1 MNLLKIKSNIIQVLF
16 DIIIFFSSFTISF
29 YLRGQLGIRGLEGLP
44 LQYTTYFIWYTLII
58 IAVKLLS
65 FILFGIY
72 RKIWKYASFRDFLTI
87 VKSLAL
93 SSAFMVFIFYII
105 EAPYFPKS
113 ILIIDFLLTLI
124 LIVGSRFSVRMFNEM
139 KFGSIYTRRKRT
151 LIVGA
156 GDAGEMIVREMIR
169 QKDSEYVPVGFLD
182 DDKAKI
188 GHQIH
193 GLKVFGKTD
202 EVKKFI
208 KKLAIDEIIIAIPSA
223 SGEVRKNIT
232 FKAKEEGIFCKTL
245 PSLYE
250 IIDGKAHLHQI
261 RDIRIEDILGRKP
274 VNLNYSQLLDQLE
287 GKSILI
293 TGAGGSIG
301 SELCRQVIRFK
312 PSNLILVDHS
322 ENNVFLIEQELSTK
336 LDYPNAIPIVTDI
349 RDNTT
354 IRGVFK
360 KYKPEV
366 VFHAAAYK
374 HVPLMQ
380 LNPEAAL
387 QNNFLGTKALA
398 KLSIS
403 SGVKKFVML
412 STDKAVKPSNIM
424 GISKLLSEKYL
435 QTLSKVRDTVFI
447 IVRFG
452 NVLGSQGSVVPIF
465 QNQIESGGPVV
476 VTHPKMTRFFMT
488 VTEASQLVIQACV
501 MSGGGE
507 IYVLDMG
514 KPISILELAKNM
526 IKLYGLEPEK
536 DIKITYSGVRR
547 GEKFAEELI
556 NSDEKLIPTDFPSI
570 FVTRNK
576 SKENREEI
584 QNLLFNIEKEI
595 QLYDYKNLFK
605 DLKKIV
611 PNFNEKKM
619 WSSKLQG

>member
-1 MNLLKIKSNIIQVLF
+1 
-16 DIIIFFSSFTISF
+16 
-29 YLRGQLGIRGLEGLP
+29 LESLP
-44 LQYTTYFIWYTLII
+44 LQYITYFKWYTLII
-58 IAVKLLS
+58 IVVKLLS

-93 SSAFMVFIFYII
+93 SSAVMVVVFYII
-105 EAPYFPKS
+105 SAPYFPRS

-169 QKDSEYVPVGFLD
+169 QKNSEYIPVGFLD

-193 GLKVFGKTD
+193 GIKVFGKTD
-202 EVKKFI
+202 EIKKFI

-223 SGEVRKNIT
+223 NGDVRKNVA

-274 VNLNYSQLLDQLE
+274 VNLNYGQLLDQLE
-287 GKSILI
+287 DKSILI

-322 ENNVFLIEQELSTK
+322 ENNVFLIEQELSKK

-349 RDNTT
+349 KDRAS

-360 KYKPEV
+360 KYKPVV

-412 STDKAVKPSNIM
+412 STDKAVNPSSIM
-424 GISKLLSEKYL
+424 GVSKLLSEKYL
-435 QTLSKVRDTVFI
+435 QSLSKVRDTAFT

-452 NVLGSQGSVVPIF
+452 NVLGSQGSVMPIF

-488 VTEASQLVIQACV
+488 ITEASQLVIQACV
-501 MSGGGE
+501 MSKGGE

-514 KPISILELAKNM
+514 KQISILELAKNM
-526 IKLYGLEPEK
+526 IKLYGLEPGK

-556 NSDEKLIPTDFPSI
+556 NSDEKLMPTDFPSI

-576 SKENREEI
+576 SKGN
-584 QNLLFNIEKEI
+584 KEDM
-595 QLYDYKNLFK
+595 Q
-605 DLKKIV
+605 
-611 PNFNEKKM
+611 
-619 WSSKLQG
+619 KL

>member
-1 MNLLKIKSNIIQVLF
+1 MNLLKIKSNIIQALF
-16 DIIIFFSSFTISF
+16 DIAIFFSSFTISF
-29 YLRGQLGIRGLEGLP
+29 YLRGQLEIGGLENLAP
-44 LQYTTYFIWYTLII
+44 KYTEYFIRYTLII
-58 IAVKLLS
+58 VGVKLLS

-72 RKIWKYASFRDFLTI
+72 KKIWKYASLREFLTI
-87 VKSLAL
+87 VESLAI
-93 SSAFMVFIFYII
+93 STVVMIFIFYIVKV
-105 EAPYFPKS
+105 EYFPRS

-169 QKDSEYVPVGFLD
+169 QRGSEYVPVGFLD

-193 GLKVFGKTD
+193 GIKVFGKTD

-250 IIDGKAHLHQI
+250 IIDGKAHLYQI
-261 RDIRIEDILGRKP
+261 RDIRVEDILGRKP
-274 VNLNYSQLLDQLE
+274 VNLNYSRLLSQLE

-312 PSNLILVDHS
+312 PLNLILVDHS

-336 LDYPNAIPIVTDI
+336 LNYSNAIPIVTDI
-349 RDNTT
+349 RDSTS

-360 KYKPEV
+360 KYKPEI

-387 QNNFLGTKALA
+387 QNNFLGTKAMA

-412 STDKAVKPSNIM
+412 STDKAVNPSNVM

-435 QTLSKVRDTVFI
+435 QTLSKVKDTVFI

-465 QNQIESGGPVV
+465 QNQIENGGPVV
-476 VTHPKMTRFFMT
+476 VTHPKMARFFMT
-488 VTEASQLVIQACV
+488 ITEASQLVIQACV
-501 MSGGGE
+501 MGNGRTYKHLRSG
-507 IYVLDMG
+507 
-514 KPISILELAKNM
+514 
-526 IKLYGLEPEK
+526 
-536 DIKITYSGVRR
+536 
-547 GEKFAEELI
+547 
-556 NSDEKLIPTDFPSI
+556 
-570 FVTRNK
+570 
-576 SKENREEI
+576 
-584 QNLLFNIEKEI
+584 
-595 QLYDYKNLFK
+595 
-605 DLKKIV
+605 
-611 PNFNEKKM
+611 
-619 WSSKLQG
+619 

>member
-1 MNLLKIKSNIIQVLF
+1 MAVDIVKIKNNTIQVLF
-16 DIIIFFSSFTISF
+16 DIVIFFSSFTISF
-29 YLRGQLGIRGLEGLP
+29 FLRGQLQQGLLP
-44 LQYTTYFIWYTLII
+44 EYTDYFTEYILII

-72 RKIWKYASFRDFLTI
+72 RKIWKYASLKDFLTI
-87 VKSLAL
+87 VLSLAS
-93 SSAFMVFIFYII
+93 SSAVMVIIFYII

-113 ILIIDFLLTLI
+113 ILIIDFLLSII
-124 LIVGSRFSVRMFNEM
+124 LIVGSRFSVRMFNEIE
-139 KFGSIYTRRKRT
+139 FGRINIRKKRT

-156 GDAGEMIVREMIR
+156 GNAGELIVREITR
-169 QKDSEYVPVGFLD
+169 QRESEYIPVGFLD

-188 GHQIH
+188 GRQIH
-193 GLKVFGKTD
+193 GIKVFGGTD
-202 EVKKFI
+202 EI
-208 KKLAIDEIIIAIPSA
+208 KKYINKLAVDEIIIAIPSA
-223 SGEVRKNIT
+223 SGAVRKNIT
-232 FKAKEEGIFCKTL
+232 FRAKEAGVICKTL
-245 PSLYE
+245 PTLYE
-250 IIDGKAHLHQI
+250 IINGKAHLYQL

-274 VNLNYSQLLDQLE
+274 VKIDYSQLLGQLE
-287 GKSILI
+287 GKPILI

-301 SELCRQVIRFK
+301 SELCRQVIKFK

-322 ENNVFLIEQELSTK
+322 ENNIFLIEQELSTK
-336 LDYPNAIPIVTDI
+336 LDFHNSVPIVTDI
-349 RDNTT
+349 RDNAS
-354 IRGVFK
+354 IRAVFK
-360 KYKPEV
+360 KYKPEI

-387 QNNFLGTKALA
+387 QNNFLGTKALV

-435 QTLSKVRDTVFI
+435 QLLSKIKSTSFI

-452 NVLGSQGSVVPIF
+452 NVLGSEGSVVPIF
-465 QNQIESGGPVV
+465 RKQIENGGPVI

-488 VTEASQLVIQACV
+488 ITEASQLVIQACV
-501 MSGGGE
+501 MGNGGE

-526 IKLYGLEPEK
+526 IKLYGLEPGK
-536 DIKITYSGVRR
+536 DIKINFSGVRR
-547 GEKFAEELI
+547 GEKFTEELA
-556 NSDEKLIPTDFPSI
+556 NSYEKLKATKFPSI
-570 FVTRNK
+570 FMAENK
-576 SKENREEI
+576 KEQDKERVL
-584 QNLLFNIEKEI
+584 NLLFNIGKEI
-595 QLYDYKNLFK
+595 QLLDYKNLFK
-605 DLKKIV
+605 DLKKII

-619 WSSKLQG
+619 WSKL

>member
-1 MNLLKIKSNIIQVLF
+1 MDLIKVRNNIIQVLF
-16 DIIIFFSSFTISF
+16 DIVIFFSSFTISF
-29 YLRGQLGIRGLEGLP
+29 FLRGQLLEGLP
-44 LQYTTYFIWYTLII
+44 TEYAAYFIEYILII
-58 IAVKLLS
+58 IAIKLLS

-72 RKIWKYASFRDFLTI
+72 RKIWKYASLRDFLTI
-87 VKSLAL
+87 VESLAL
-93 SSAFMVFIFYII
+93 SSAIMVIIFYVL

-139 KFGSIYTRRKRT
+139 MFGRINIRKKRT

-156 GDAGEMIVREMIR
+156 GNAGELVVREIIR
-169 QKDSEYVPVGFLD
+169 QRDSEYIPVGFLD

-188 GHQIH
+188 GRQIH
-193 GLKVFGKTD
+193 GIKVFGRTD
-202 EVKKFI
+202 EIKKFI
-208 KKLAIDEIIIAIPSA
+208 KKLAVDEIIIAIPSA

-232 FKAKEEGIFCKTL
+232 FSAKEEGVICKTL
-245 PSLYE
+245 PTLYE
-250 IIDGKAHLHQI
+250 IIDGKAHLYQL

-274 VNLNYSQLLDQLE
+274 VEINYSQLLSQLE
-287 GKSILI
+287 GKPILI

-301 SELCRQVIRFK
+301 SELCRQVIKFK
-312 PSNLILVDHS
+312 PSKLILVDHS
-322 ENNVFLIEQELSTK
+322 ENNIFLIEQELSTR
-336 LDYPNAIPIVTDI
+336 LDYPHAVPIVTDI
-349 RDNTT
+349 RD
-354 IRGVFK
+354 ISSIKGVFK
-360 KYKPEV
+360 KYKPEI

-387 QNNFLGTKALA
+387 QNNLLGTRALA

-435 QTLSKVRDTVFI
+435 QLLSKVKSTSFI

-452 NVLGSQGSVVPIF
+452 NVLGSEGSVVPIF
-465 QNQIESGGPVV
+465 RKQIESGGPVI
-476 VTHPKMTRFFMT
+476 VTHPKMARFFMT
-488 VTEASQLVIQACV
+488 ITEASQLVIQACV
-501 MSGGGE
+501 MGSGGE
-507 IYVLDMG
+507 VYVLDMG

-526 IKLYGLEPEK
+526 IRLYGLEPGK
-536 DIKITYSGVRR
+536 DIKIDFSGVRK
-547 GEKFAEELI
+547 GEKFTEELADS
-556 NSDEKLIPTDFPSI
+556 NEKLKATDFSSI
-570 FVTRNK
+570 FTAENK
-576 SKENREEI
+576 KEHNKEKML
-584 QNLLFNIEKEI
+584 NLLFSIEKEI

-605 DLKKIV
+605 DLKKII

-619 WSSKLQG
+619 WSKL